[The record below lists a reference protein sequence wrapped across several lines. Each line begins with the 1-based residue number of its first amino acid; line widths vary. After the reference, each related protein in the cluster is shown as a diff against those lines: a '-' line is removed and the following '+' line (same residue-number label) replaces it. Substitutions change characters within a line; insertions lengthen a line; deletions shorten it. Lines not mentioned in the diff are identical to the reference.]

1 MYKVLISILEK
12 KKLAITSENP
22 EFLNIFLKIAPNTCP
37 VGTLETV
44 SFFLTKQTPIKK
56 KNN

>member
-44 SFFLTKQTPIKK
+44 NFFLTKQTPIKK